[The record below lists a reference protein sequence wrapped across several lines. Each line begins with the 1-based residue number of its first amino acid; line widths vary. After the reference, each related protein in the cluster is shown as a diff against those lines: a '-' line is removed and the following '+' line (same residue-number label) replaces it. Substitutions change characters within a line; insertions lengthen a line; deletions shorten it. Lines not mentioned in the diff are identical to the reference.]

1 MEEPMPAQYWLVKSE
16 PFKYPWD
23 QLVDDGRTFWDG
35 VRNYEAR
42 NNLRAMRV
50 GDLVLYYHSNEGKEV
65 VGVARVVAEAY
76 PDPTTDDDAWV
87 VVDLEALQRL
97 DAPVSLAA
105 IKGEA
110 ALSEIALVKRGRI
123 SVVPITPAEFERVLA
138 MGHTVLRP
146 DAVPE
151 KLPPR
156 EPPERRA
163 TARGSAAGKSGK
175 PVRKKAGREASA
187 PARSSRAAGR
197 QATGSAARPSKK
209 SAKTKK
215 SAPKKKAARR
225 KAAKTAPERSPAPAR
240 RRK

>member
-1 MEEPMPAQYWLVKSE
+1 MPGQYWLVKSE

-23 QLVDDGRTFWDG
+23 QLVEDGRTHWDG

-42 NNLRAMRV
+42 NNLRAMKV

-105 IKGEA
+105 IKDEP

-123 SVVPITPAEFERVLA
+123 SVVPIAPAEFECVLA

-146 DAVPE
+146 DAIPE

-156 EPPERRA
+156 EPPERGAAARRA
-163 TARGSAAGKSGK
+163 LAGKSGK
-175 PVRKKAGREASA
+175 PGRKTRGRKAAASA
-187 PARSSRAAGR
+187 RSPRAAGR
-197 QATGSAARPSKK
+197 KAAGSAARASKK
-209 SAKTKK
+209 STKRKK
-215 SAPKKKAARR
+215 SAPKKKTAARK
-225 KAAKTAPERSPAPAR
+225 KAAKTASKRAPAPAR